1 MIEKQAMFET
11 LRRGALLFAVALLL
25 VPAAACA
32 GDQRP
37 DDEAAGD
44 RHLGDETVVLEL
56 FTSQGCS
63 SCPSADVFLGELAA
77 ERDDVVAL
85 SFHVDYWDY
94 IGWEDPFATA
104 RMTARQKAYSK
115 ALGIAYVYTPQLVI
129 DGVLHVT
136 GSDRYAV
143 KQAIAVS
150 RSRQAT
156 RAPVAVEYRAPGRLT
171 VEIGAAEG
179 YHGAATILLV
189 SLDRQHTTTVDAGE
203 NRGRTLV
210 NHHVVR
216 SYRPI
221 GSWTGE
227 AMTLELE
234 PDALGNVGDGR
245 AVLVQ
250 TREGRGRIMGAD
262 MVWLDGAD
270 G

>member
-1 MIEKQAMFET
+1 MFET
-11 LRRGALLFAVALLL
+11 LTFERLKPGTLLL
-25 VPAAACA
+25 AAALAVMPAAACA
-32 GDQRP
+32 GDQQRLG
-37 DDEAAGD
+37 DEAGD
-44 RHLGDETVVLEL
+44 RHPGGETVVLEL

-63 SCPSADVFLGELAA
+63 SCPSADAFLGELAA

-129 DGVLHVT
+129 DGVRHVT
-136 GSDRYAV
+136 GSDRRAV

-156 RAPVAVEYRAPGRLT
+156 RAPVTLRESAPGRLT

-179 YHGAATILLV
+179 YRGAAAVLLV
-189 SLDRQHTTTVDAGE
+189 SVDRRHTTTVDAGE

-221 GSWTGE
+221 GSWTGK

-234 PDALGNVGDGR
+234 PDALGSVGDGR
-245 AVLVQ
+245 AILVQ

-262 MVWLDGAD
+262 MVWLDEAD